1 MKYQAKW
8 SKGGA
13 VLPKLPQPNVSA
25 QGSSRLSRGPP
36 LPSLPK
42 PVTNTAS
49 TRGASTAQNS
59 ATMSKRASDVEQL
72 GGGHD
77 LDPDDF
83 KNFLEQQSGLK
94 GTGTNSKPVSPIK
107 NVSSLNP
114 RP

>member
-1 MKYQAKW
+1 MFERALR
-8 SKGGA
+8 
-13 VLPKLPQPNVSA
+13 VLRILGTLVVGILILKFEL
-25 QGSSRLSRGPP
+25 G
-36 LPSLPK
+36 
-42 PVTNTAS
+42 
-49 TRGASTAQNS
+49 
-59 ATMSKRASDVEQL
+59 KRASDVEQL

-94 GTGTNSKPVSPIK
+94 GIGANSKPASPTK